1 MAQICQVCNHPKRLE
16 IDRQLVQGI
25 SHTRISREYDVSI
38 NSVMRHAENHLSR
51 QLVKSMEMKQA
62 MQNAGLVNEI
72 ESLLNKSKSIL
83 NKAEADG
90 KLNLALNAIRETR
103 GTLELMAKICATI
116 YQIQAQ
122 ELQAQQGI
130 DDDTT
135 RAQEGLE
142 KLTDLEL
149 DMLIAL
155 TEKMRGERKDDVVR
169 AVMQEAKLNYHPA
182 PKLAS
187 RRSGRRLPAS
197 YDDTW
202 SDERE
207 QQAQAEEIALAEIE
221 PEPLEPLAHKPLD
234 LDELSLTEQAHAG
247 TWGERDNPLKR
258 TADPGS
264 IRTTDP
270 QLRRL
275 YGLD

>member
-1 MAQICQVCNHPKRLE
+1 MAQICQVCNHSKRLE

-25 SHTRISREYDVSI
+25 SHTKIAQDYGVSMW
-38 NSVMRHAENHLSR
+38 SVRAHAENHLSR
-51 QLVKSMEMKQA
+51 QLVKSVELKQA

-130 DDDTT
+130 DDDAT
-135 RAQEGLE
+135 RTQEGLE
-142 KLTDLEL
+142 KLSDAEL
-149 DMLIAL
+149 NMLMAL
-155 TEKMRGERKDDVVR
+155 TEKMRGERKDDVIR
-169 AVMQEAKLNYHPA
+169 AVMQEASFSYHPA
-182 PKLAS
+182 PKSAP
-187 RRSGRRLPAS
+187 RRSRRRLPAN
-197 YDDTW
+197 YDEEWNED
-202 SDERE
+202 RE
-207 QQAQAEEIALAEIE
+207 QQAIEEEKALAEIE
-221 PEPLEPLAHKPLD
+221 PDELEPLVHKPLD
-234 LDELSLTEQAHAG
+234 LDELSLTDHSQAG
-247 TWGERDNPLKR
+247 TWGAHDNPLKG

-270 QLRRL
+270 QLRRM